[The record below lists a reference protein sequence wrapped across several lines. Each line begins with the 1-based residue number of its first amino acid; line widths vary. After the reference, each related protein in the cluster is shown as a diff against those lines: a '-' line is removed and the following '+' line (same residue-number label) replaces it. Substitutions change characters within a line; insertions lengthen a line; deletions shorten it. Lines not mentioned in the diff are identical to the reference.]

1 MFHSTKFKDY
11 YDIHKPSCRSDL
23 LLINLYTKPKT
34 FFVDMYPV
42 SDTYRRQLYRL
53 WSTPTQVP
61 NIVVEV
67 HDLYR
72 NMSTKNGHFGD
83 NQEKC

>member
-53 WSTPTQVP
+53 
-61 NIVVEV
+61 
-67 HDLYR
+67 
-72 NMSTKNGHFGD
+72 
-83 NQEKC
+83 